1 MDYTTTVLVTLVIYK
16 IVLIS
21 IGFYANKKTTSTE
34 DYFIGGRGL
43 GPWVAAI
50 SSAASASSAWTLL
63 GMSGAAYA
71 MGLSAIWIVPA
82 VVCGYMFNWMWLAP
96 RLQKKAAEEK
106 SVTLTE
112 LLAKGSGTFTKPIL
126 WLCSLCI
133 VVAFTFYVAAQFQA
147 AGTTF
152 ASTFDVSMESSILLG
167 TTIILI
173 YTLLGGFWAVSITD
187 TLQGALMVLAALV
200 LPIAALFAI
209 GGPSELWQQMHVVY
223 SESQMSLAG
232 EHTGFVALAFVFG
245 LLAIGL
251 GNPGQP
257 HVVNRMMALR
267 DEKSVQQAKLIAVAW
282 AAIVITGMLIVGW
295 AAKVLLEPVANN
307 EQALLEVTNQLFP
320 PVVAGVIIAAIL
332 SAIMST
338 ADSQLLVSASA
349 VSYDVAENKNNNN
362 SLLYSR
368 LTVVVMCVISMLIA
382 LYAPEDIFSRVLFAW
397 NALGAAFGPL
407 LIVKV
412 MSKSVAGK
420 YAFAA
425 IFIGFFLSVI
435 LSLFPSPPGDYLER
449 IVPFVLAFIIAWLGR
464 NK

>member
-425 IFIGFFLSVI
+425 IFVGFFLSVI

>member
-1 MDYTTTVLVTLVIYK
+1 MDYTTTVLITLVIYK

-96 RLQKKAAEEK
+96 RLQKKAAIEK

-112 LLAKGSGTFTKPIL
+112 LLAKGSGSFTKPIL

-187 TLQGALMVLAALV
+187 TLQGALMVIAALV

-209 GGPSELWQQMHVVY
+209 GGPLELWQQMHVAY
-223 SESQMSLAG
+223 SESQMSIAG
-232 EHTGFVALAFVFG
+232 EHSGFIALAFVFG

-295 AAKVLLEPVANN
+295 AAKVLLEPVVNN

-349 VSYDVAENKNNNN
+349 VSYDVAENKNNKN

-368 LTVVVMCVISMLIA
+368 LTVVLMCIISMLIA

-425 IFIGFFLSVI
+425 IFVGFFLSVI

-464 NK
+464 VK